1 MNIREMTSNMEREEE
16 GEEQVRK
23 TEGMRGRRREGMR
36 ERMRE
41 AGT

>member
-23 TEGMRGRRREGMR
+23 REGMRGRRREGMR
-36 ERMRE
+36 DRVRE